1 MATKKI
7 SYKEAITE
15 IEDILEKI
23 ENDEL
28 DVDEL
33 SEKVKQVSSL
43 IKICKEKL
51 QKTEEEVEKNFGRN
65 GRVAPAANSQQQ
77 LDCTSNTRHKKN
89 LQFQAEGFCFMICL

>member
-7 SYKEAITE
+7 SYKEAISE

-33 SEKVKQVSSL
+33 SEKVKQVSLL
-43 IKICKEKL
+43 IKICKDKL
-51 QKTEEEVEKNFGRN
+51 QKTEEEVEKI
-65 GRVAPAANSQQQ
+65 
-77 LDCTSNTRHKKN
+77 LEDM
-89 LQFQAEGFCFMICL
+89 EG